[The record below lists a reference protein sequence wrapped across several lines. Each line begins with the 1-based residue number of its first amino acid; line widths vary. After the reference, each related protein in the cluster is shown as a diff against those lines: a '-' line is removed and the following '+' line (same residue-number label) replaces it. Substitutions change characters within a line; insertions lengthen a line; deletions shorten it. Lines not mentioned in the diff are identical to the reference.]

1 MLGISLD
8 EQGIIR
14 IEDSWEDSW
23 VDIWEDSWVD
33 IWEDTWEDN

>member
-14 IEDSWEDSW
+14 IKDSWEDSW
-23 VDIWEDSWVD
+23 EDRLEDS
-33 IWEDTWEDN
+33 